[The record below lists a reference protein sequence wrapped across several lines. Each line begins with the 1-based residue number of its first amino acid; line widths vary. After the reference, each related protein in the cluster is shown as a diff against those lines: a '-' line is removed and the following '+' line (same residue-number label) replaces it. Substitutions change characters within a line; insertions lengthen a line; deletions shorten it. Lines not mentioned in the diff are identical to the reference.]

1 MTTITAESALAV
13 VPFFAPLT
21 IIMCAL
27 LFLLAR
33 SQTEMVRRVDLLEQK
48 AALWHSNGAKAVRL
62 RSPLAAAG
70 AAKETG
76 HP

>member
-1 MTTITAESALAV
+1 MTTITAEAALAV

-21 IIMCAL
+21 IILCAL

-33 SQTEMVRRVDLLEQK
+33 SQTETVRRVELLEQK
-48 AALWHSNGAKAVRL
+48 AELWRPNGARAVRI

-70 AAKETG
+70 VAKETG

>member
-1 MTTITAESALAV
+1 MTTITAEAALAV

-21 IIMCAL
+21 IVMCAL

-33 SQTEMVRRVDLLEQK
+33 SQTETVRRVELLEQK
-48 AALWHSNGAKAVRL
+48 VESWRGAKAVRI
-62 RSPLAAAG
+62 RSPLAS
-70 AAKETG
+70 AKETG